1 MKSHCVKIMIWAWV
15 AALILALA
23 SGCSDRAQEKKQ
35 QDGTPQS
42 QSQNDSSD
50 ASEKFVIY
58 AGSEM
63 SGLEP
68 MIKKWADK
76 KSYPI
81 QIHYKGSIDMMRM
94 MNDGTGTPADAFW
107 PAHTIWFILGD
118 TSHTVKNKRSI
129 MVSPIVAGLKES
141 VVKKLGWDRQSP
153 GMEAFLAA
161 TKNDE
166 FKYGK
171 TSSTQSNSGA
181 LFHLAAW
188 WAFAGKPDTWTMD
201 LVKDPQ
207 IQARVKEME
216 STVAATS
223 GSSGWLKSKMVDSAN
238 KLDGMINYEAMI
250 SEANIG
256 WTTIDKSTGQ
266 TIHHPGLLEKGL
278 EPLHVVYLSD
288 ATMMADHPLGYVD
301 KGNGQKE
308 KIFNEL
314 QNYLLSSN
322 AQKEMISKGR
332 RNTLLAM
339 DPSLSDK
346 KAFNPKYGFDV
357 ERVIAP
363 IQPPREEVLTAIL
376 DLYQEEVRK
385 PSATFWVIDD
395 SGSMYNNNGKQA
407 VQQAMSVLLTPA
419 KAKAYKL
426 QPTPR
431 DIHVIIPFSDVP
443 GAPITANGN
452 DPGVLSSLM
461 DKVTRMQLGSGTDMY
476 AGVVAALTYI
486 KQHPDDIKDHFP
498 AIAVLSDGQS
508 RGSINSV
515 RQAVERLGLENIPIF
530 TLSFGI
536 EADERQL
543 KELAAAFGGRYFSGQ
558 HNVADAFREMKG
570 YN

>member
-1 MKSHCVKIMIWAWV
+1 MKSHSIKITTWTWILAM
-15 AALILALA
+15 ILALV
-23 SGCSDRAQEKKQ
+23 SGCSDNAPEQKQ
-35 QDGTPQS
+35 QTRTS
-42 QSQNDSSD
+42 QSGNTPSNS
-50 ASEKFVIY
+50 SEKFVIY

-76 KSYPI
+76 KGYLI
-81 QIHYKGSIDMMRM
+81 QIHYVGSINMMRIM
-94 MNDGTGTPADAFW
+94 MNDGTSSPADAFW

-118 TSHTVKNKRSI
+118 TSHAVKNKRSI

-161 TKNDE
+161 AQNAE

-201 LVKDPQ
+201 LVENSQ
-207 IQARVKEME
+207 IQARLKEME

-223 GSSGWLKSKMVDSAN
+223 GSSGWLKSKIVDSAD

-256 WTTIDKSTGQ
+256 WTEIDKSTGKSVY
-266 TIHHPGLLEKGL
+266 HPGLLEKGL

-308 KIFNEL
+308 KLFNEL
-314 QNYLLSSN
+314 QNYLLSPD

-332 RNTLLAM
+332 RNKLLAM

-346 KAFNPKYGFDV
+346 KAFNPEYGFDV

-363 IQPPREEVLTAIL
+363 IQPPREDVLTAIL

-395 SGSMYNNNGKQA
+395 SGSMYNNNGKEA
-407 VQQAMSVLLTPA
+407 VQQAMSILLTPE
-419 KAKAYKL
+419 KAKVYKL

-431 DIHVIIPFSDVP
+431 DIHVVIPFSDMP
-443 GAPITANGN
+443 GTPITAKGN
-452 DPGVLSSLM
+452 DPKILAALM
-461 DKVTRMQLGSGTDMY
+461 NKITQMHLGSATNMY
-476 AGVVAALTYI
+476 AGVVAALEYI
-486 KQHPDDIKDHFP
+486 KQNEDQIKDHFP
-498 AIAVLSDGQS
+498 AIVVLSDGQS
-508 RGSINSV
+508 TGGINSV
-515 RQAVERLGLENIPIF
+515 RQAVKRLGLEDIPIF
-530 TLSFGI
+530 TISFGT
-536 EADERQL
+536 EADEQQL
-543 KELAAAFGGRYFSGQ
+543 KELAASFGGRYFSGR
-558 HNVADAFREMKG
+558 HNVADAFRKMKG

>member
-1 MKSHCVKIMIWAWV
+1 VKSPCIKIITWAWV
-15 AALILALA
+15 LALILTLV
-23 SGCSDRAQEKKQ
+23 SGCSDNAPEQKQ
-35 QDGTPQS
+35 QTGTS
-42 QSQNDSSD
+42 QSGNTPLNS
-50 ASEKFVIY
+50 SEKFVIY

-76 KSYPI
+76 KGYPI

-94 MNDGTGTPADAFW
+94 MNDGTSSPADAFW

-118 TSHTVKNKRSI
+118 TRHAVKNKRSI
-129 MVSPIVAGLKES
+129 MVSPIVAGLKVN
-141 VVKKLGWDRQSP
+141 VVKKLGWDKKSP
-153 GMEAFLAA
+153 TMEAFLTAA
-161 TKNDE
+161 KNAE

-201 LVKDPQ
+201 LVKDPK
-207 IQARVKEME
+207 IQAWVKEME
-216 STVAATS
+216 STVAVTS
-223 GSSGWLKSKMVDSAN
+223 GSSGWLKSKMVESAD

-256 WTTIDKSTGQ
+256 WTTIDQSTGKDV
-266 TIHHPGLLEKGL
+266 HHPGLLEKGL

-308 KIFNEL
+308 KIFNAL
-314 QNYLLSSN
+314 QNYLLSAD

-332 RNTLLAM
+332 RNKLLAM

-346 KAFNPKYGFDV
+346 KAFNPEYGFDV

-363 IQPPREEVLTAIL
+363 IQPPREEVLSAIL

-395 SGSMYNNNGKQA
+395 SGSMYNNNGKKA
-407 VQQAMSVLLTPA
+407 VQQAMSILLTPE
-419 KAKAYKL
+419 KAREYKL

-431 DIHVIIPFSDVP
+431 DIHVVIPFSDTP
-443 GAPITANGN
+443 GLPITSQGN
-452 DPGVLSSLM
+452 DPAVLSTLM
-461 DKVTRMQLGSGTDMY
+461 DKITRMHLGSGTDMY

-486 KQHPDDIKDHFP
+486 KQHQEDIKGHFP

-508 RGSINSV
+508 SGSINSV
-515 RQAVERLGLENIPIF
+515 RQAVKRLGLEDIPIF
-530 TLSFGI
+530 TLSFGT

-543 KELAAAFGGRYFSGQ
+543 KELAASFGGRYFSGQ
-558 HNVADAFREMKG
+558 HNVADTFRNMKG

>member
-1 MKSHCVKIMIWAWV
+1 
-15 AALILALA
+15 
-23 SGCSDRAQEKKQ
+23 
-35 QDGTPQS
+35 
-42 QSQNDSSD
+42 
-50 ASEKFVIY
+50 
-58 AGSEM
+58 M

-76 KSYPI
+76 KGYLI

-94 MNDGTGTPADAFW
+94 MKDGAGTVADAFW

-118 TSHTVKNKRSI
+118 TRHAVKNKRSI
-129 MVSPIVAGLKES
+129 MVSPIVAGLKTS
-141 VVKKLGWDRQSP
+141 VVKKLGWDKQSP
-153 GMEAFLAA
+153 NMAAFLTAA
-161 TKNDE
+161 QKNK

-188 WAFAGKPDTWTMD
+188 WAFAGKPDSWTMD

-223 GSSGWLKSKMVDSAN
+223 GSSGWLKSKIVNGAD

-256 WTTIDKSTGQ
+256 WNTIDKSTGKNV
-266 TIHHPGLLEKGL
+266 HHPGLLEKDQ

-308 KIFNEL
+308 KIFNAL
-314 QNYLLSSN
+314 QNYLLSPD
-322 AQKEMISKGR
+322 AQKKMISKGR
-332 RNTLLAM
+332 RNKLLAM
-339 DPSLSDK
+339 DPSLADK
-346 KAFNPKYGFDV
+346 KAFNPEYGFDV
-357 ERVIAP
+357 EKVIAP

-376 DLYQEEVRK
+376 DLYQEAVRK

-395 SGSMYNNNGKQA
+395 SGSMYNNNGKTA
-407 VQQAMSVLLTPA
+407 VQQAMSTLLTPE
-419 KAKAYKL
+419 KAREYKL

-431 DIHVIIPFSDVP
+431 DIHVVIPFSDTP
-443 GAPITANGN
+443 GSPIRAQGN
-452 DPGVLSSLM
+452 DPAILLTLM
-461 DKVTRMQLGSGTDMY
+461 DKINRMHLGSGTDMY

-486 KQHPDDIKDHFP
+486 KQHQEDIKGHFP

-508 RGSINSV
+508 KGSINDV
-515 RQAVERLGLENIPIF
+515 RQAVKRLGLEDIPIF
-530 TLSFGI
+530 TLSFGA

-543 KELAAAFGGRYFSGQ
+543 KELAASFGGRYFSG
-558 HNVADAFREMKG
+558 HHRVADAFRKMKG

>member
-1 MKSHCVKIMIWAWV
+1 
-15 AALILALA
+15 
-23 SGCSDRAQEKKQ
+23 
-35 QDGTPQS
+35 
-42 QSQNDSSD
+42 
-50 ASEKFVIY
+50 
-58 AGSEM
+58 M

-76 KSYPI
+76 RGYLI
-81 QIHYKGSIDMMRM
+81 QIHYKGSIDMMRIM
-94 MNDGTGTPADAFW
+94 MNDGTTTPADAFW

-118 TSHTVKNKRSI
+118 TSHAVKNKRSI

-161 TKNDE
+161 AQNAE

-188 WAFAGKPDTWTMD
+188 WAFAGKPDTWTLD
-201 LVKDPQ
+201 LVKDSQ
-207 IQARVKEME
+207 IQARLKDVE

-223 GSSGWLKSKMVDSAN
+223 GSSGWLKSKIVDSAD

-256 WTTIDKSTGQ
+256 WAEIDKSTGKSVY
-266 TIHHPGLLEKGL
+266 HPGLLEKGL

-308 KIFNEL
+308 KLFNEL
-314 QNYLLSSN
+314 QNYLLSPD

-332 RNTLLAM
+332 RNKLLAM

-346 KAFNPKYGFDV
+346 KAFNPEYGFDV

-395 SGSMYNNNGKQA
+395 SGSMYNNNGKEA
-407 VQQAMSVLLTPA
+407 VQQAMSILLTPE
-419 KAKAYKL
+419 KAKVYKL

-431 DIHVIIPFSDVP
+431 DIHVVIPFSDMP
-443 GAPITANGN
+443 GTPITAKGN
-452 DPGVLSSLM
+452 DPKILAALM
-461 DKVTRMQLGSGTDMY
+461 NKITQMHLGSATNMY
-476 AGVVAALTYI
+476 AGVVAALEYI
-486 KQHPDDIKDHFP
+486 KQNEDQIKGHFP

-508 RGSINSV
+508 TGGINSV
-515 RQAVERLGLENIPIF
+515 RQAVKRLGLEDIPIF
-530 TLSFGI
+530 TISFGT
-536 EADERQL
+536 EADEQQL
-543 KELAAAFGGRYFSGQ
+543 KELAASFGGRYFSGR
-558 HNVADAFREMKG
+558 HNVADAFRKMKG

>member
-1 MKSHCVKIMIWAWV
+1 VKSRCIKKTTWAWIL
-15 AALILALA
+15 ALILALV
-23 SGCSDRAQEKKQ
+23 SGCSDNATEQNQ
-35 QDGTPQS
+35 QTATSKSGNIPPNS
-42 QSQNDSSD
+42 
-50 ASEKFVIY
+50 SEKFVLY

-76 KSYPI
+76 KGYLI

-94 MNDGTGTPADAFW
+94 MKDGTATMADAFW

-118 TSHTVKNKRSI
+118 SQHAVKNKRSI
-129 MVSPIVAGLKES
+129 MVSPIVAGLKTS
-141 VVKKLGWDRQSP
+141 VVKKLGWDKQSP
-153 GMEAFLAA
+153 TMAAFLTAA
-161 TKNDE
+161 QKNK

-223 GSSGWLKSKMVDSAN
+223 GSSGWLKSKIVNGAD

-256 WTTIDKSTGQ
+256 WNTIDKSTGKNV
-266 TIHHPGLLEKGL
+266 HHPGLLEKDQ

-308 KIFNEL
+308 KIFNAL
-314 QNYLLSSN
+314 QNYLLSPD
-322 AQKEMISKGR
+322 AQKKMISKGR
-332 RNTLLAM
+332 RNKLLAM
-339 DPSLSDK
+339 DPSLADK
-346 KAFNPKYGFDV
+346 KAFNPEYGFDV
-357 ERVIAP
+357 EKVIAP

-376 DLYQEEVRK
+376 DLYQEAVRK

-395 SGSMYNNNGKQA
+395 SGSMYNNNGKTA
-407 VQQAMSVLLTPA
+407 VQQAMSTLLTPE
-419 KAKAYKL
+419 KAREYKL

-431 DIHVIIPFSDVP
+431 DIHVVIPFSDTP
-443 GAPITANGN
+443 GSPIRAQGN
-452 DPGVLSSLM
+452 DPAILLTLM
-461 DKVTRMQLGSGTDMY
+461 DKINRMHLGSGTDMY

-486 KQHPDDIKDHFP
+486 KQHQEDIKGHFP

-508 RGSINSV
+508 KGSINDV
-515 RQAVERLGLENIPIF
+515 RQAVKRLGLEDIPIF
-530 TLSFGI
+530 TLSFGA

-543 KELAAAFGGRYFSGQ
+543 KELAASFGGRYFSG
-558 HNVADAFREMKG
+558 HHRVADAFRKMKG

>member
-1 MKSHCVKIMIWAWV
+1 MTWIWV
-15 AALILALA
+15 LALLLALA
-23 SGCSDRAQEKKQ
+23 SGCSDNAPEHKQ
-35 QDGTPQS
+35 QANTS
-42 QSQNDSSD
+42 QSGNVPSNS
-50 ASEKFVIY
+50 SEKFVIY

-68 MIKKWADK
+68 MIRKWADK
-76 KSYPI
+76 KGYPI

-94 MNDGTGTPADAFW
+94 MNDGTATPADAFW

-118 TSHTVKNKRSI
+118 TSHAVKNRRSI

-141 VVKKLGWDRQSP
+141 VVKKLGWDKQSP
-153 GMEAFLAA
+153 AMETFLAA
-161 TKNDE
+161 AQKKE

-223 GSSGWLKSKMVDSAN
+223 GSSGWLKSKMVDSAD

-256 WTTIDKSTGQ
+256 WTTIDNATGK
-266 TIHHPGLLEKGL
+266 TVHHPGLLEKGL
-278 EPLHVVYLSD
+278 DPLHVVYLSD

-314 QNYLLSSN
+314 QNYLLSPD

-332 RNTLLAM
+332 RNKLLAM

-346 KAFNPKYGFDV
+346 KAFNPEYGFDV
-357 ERVIAP
+357 KRIIAP

-395 SGSMYNNNGKQA
+395 SGSMYNNNGKKA
-407 VQQAMSVLLTPA
+407 VQQAMSILLTPE
-419 KAKAYKL
+419 KAREYKL

-431 DIHVIIPFSDVP
+431 DIHVIIPFSDTP
-443 GAPITANGN
+443 GPPITAQGN
-452 DPGVLSSLM
+452 DPAVLSSLM
-461 DKVTRMQLGSGTDMY
+461 DKVAQMQLGSGTDMY

-486 KQHPDDIKDHFP
+486 SQHPDDVKGHFP
-498 AIAVLSDGQS
+498 AIVVLSDGQS
-508 RGSINSV
+508 KGSIHPV
-515 RQAVERLGLENIPIF
+515 RQAVMRLGLEDIPIF
-530 TLSFGI
+530 TLSFGS

-543 KELAAAFGGRYFSGQ
+543 KELAASFGGRYFSGQ
-558 HNVADAFREMKG
+558 HNVADAFRKMKG